1 MAKYHGK
8 IGFVKIKET
17 EPGVWVEHF
26 LEKDYKGDIN
36 RNYRRWDNPSDK
48 INSDLNVNM
57 TITIIADKYAID
69 NAPYIRYAEAMGG
82 YWSINSIEVNRP
94 RLILELGGV
103 YHKQEDSKLSEEE
116 ETPSG
121 SDAENNFGER

>member
-8 IGFVKIKET
+8 IGFIEPLET
-17 EPGVWVEHF
+17 ESGVWSECF
-26 LEKDYKGDIN
+26 KEKDYKGDIVK
-36 RNYRRWDNPSDK
+36 NYRRWDKSSEK
-48 INSDLNVNM
+48 INDDLNLNM
-57 TITIIADKYAID
+57 TISIVADKYAIE

-82 YWSINSIEVNRP
+82 YWSISSIEIDRP

-103 YHKQEDSKLSEEE
+103 YNKQEGCELSEEE

-121 SDAENNFGER
+121 SESENDFGER